1 MRLFKIILMI
11 AVSTAISFSVFNDNK
26 ASSKVEAME
35 REMKEQMQSEFAYLI
50 QPMVIDTVKAR
61 ENAARMKEMFEIQEQ
76 LAERQKSIDEAAK
89 LSDEMSAVAL

>member
-11 AVSTAISFSVFNDNK
+11 AVSTAIHFFVFNDNK
-26 ASSKVEAME
+26 QSSKVEAME
-35 REMKEQMQSEFAYLI
+35 RDMKEQMQSEFSYLL

-61 ENAARMKEMFEIQEQ
+61 ENAARIKEMFEIQER
-76 LAERQKSIDEAAK
+76 LADGEKSIYEAAK